1 MTATLID
8 GLQIVPGYRLETRL
22 GKGGFGEVWRAVGP
36 GKIAVALKI
45 IAAKGSKTGEREFK
59 SLDLLRD
66 LLRDLRHPNLLPI
79 QAYWLGERQEECYP

>member
-1 MTATLID
+1 MTATLTD
-8 GLQIVPGYRLETRL
+8 GLQIVPDYRLETRL

-66 LLRDLRHPNLLPI
+66 LRHPNLLPI